1 LLSLV
6 GICSG
11 RRGYARVDFRVD
23 RAGAPFILEVNMNP
37 CLSSD
42 AGFAASALEAG
53 IAYDEMIRRIVE
65 DKLGRLKPSPDVL
78 RI

>member
-1 LLSLV
+1 
-6 GICSG
+6 
-11 RRGYARVDFRVD
+11 
-23 RAGAPFILEVNMNP
+23 MNP